1 MPKGETKEGDA
12 GGQVASYAGTL
23 MKNVEKVVMI
33 VGLDLA
39 GTINTVISDNECIAV
54 AQCNM

>member
-1 MPKGETKEGDA
+1 MFLPSQQGLLRGDDGHDA
-12 GGQVASYAGTL
+12 L
-23 MKNVEKVVMI
+23 VMI